1 MILQKDG
8 YNILQTNWKFQ
19 KAEVDIIAQKDGFL
33 IFTEV
38 KTRGSKKYGKPSD
51 AIDKK
56 KISLYKNAVEGY
68 LEQNPTELEI
78 RFDVINIIIGKDETE
93 IEHIPN
99 AFQGSIYICK
109 KLPYEKRR
117 KKKKRKSAQKL

>member
-1 MILQKDG
+1 MLLQRDG
-8 YNILQTNWKFQ
+8 YNVVHTNWKFQ
-19 KAEVDIIAQKDGFL
+19 KGEVDIIVQKDGFL

-56 KISLYKNAVEGY
+56 KISLYKDAVEGY

-78 RFDVINIIIGKDETE
+78 RFDVINIILGKDEAE
-93 IEHIPN
+93 IEHMPN
-99 AFQGSIYICK
+99 AF
-109 KLPYEKRR
+109 
-117 KKKKRKSAQKL
+117 